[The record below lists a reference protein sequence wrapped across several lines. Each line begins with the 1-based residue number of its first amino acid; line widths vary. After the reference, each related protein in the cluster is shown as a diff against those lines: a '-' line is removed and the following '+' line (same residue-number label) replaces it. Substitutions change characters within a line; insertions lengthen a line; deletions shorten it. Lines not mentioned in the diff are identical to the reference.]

1 MFFFNLMISSNLFL
15 KKYSVSEIFPACK
28 GERYILD
35 GTNCDS
41 YGILSI
47 KMESLS
53 FEISQKSRIKFRD
66 GRKNYFNLS
75 WTSEDS
81 LEKYQDLLETKKET
95 EVLVILGLGRPWSGD
110 LKFNVKR
117 CYILAVGIL
126 TQSK

>member
-1 MFFFNLMISSNLFL
+1 MISSNLFL
-15 KKYSVSEIFPACK
+15 KKYSLTEIFPTCK
-28 GERYILD
+28 GESYILD
-35 GTNCDS
+35 GTNCNS
-41 YGILSI
+41 YGILCI

-75 WTSEDS
+75 WTSQDS
-81 LEKYQDLLETKKET
+81 LEKYKDLPQTEKNT
-95 EVLVILGLGRPWSGD
+95 EVLVILGLGRPWSGGD

>member
-1 MFFFNLMISSNLFL
+1 MISSNLFL

-28 GERYILD
+28 GESYILD
-35 GTNCDS
+35 GTNCNS

-95 EVLVILGLGRPWSGD
+95 EVLVILGLGRPWSGGD

>member
-1 MFFFNLMISSNLFL
+1 MISSNLFL
-15 KKYSVSEIFPACK
+15 KKYSVSEIFPPCR
-28 GERYILD
+28 GESYILD
-35 GTNCDS
+35 GTNCNS
-41 YGILSI
+41 YGILCI
-47 KMESLS
+47 KIESLS

-75 WTSEDS
+75 WTSQDS
-81 LEKYQDLLETKKET
+81 LEKYKDLPQTEKTR
-95 EVLVILGLGRPWSGD
+95 EVLVILGLGRPWSGGD